1 MADVLGVDRAA
12 LDTLRTAL
20 ASTADGMAT
29 LNGTTTGLEEGAAG
43 VPGTATARACTAAG
57 PVLLEGVTLV
67 SERVRVTSDTVAQ
80 AIATYTQAEDDFA
93 RAIRRIGI

>member
-1 MADVLGVDRAA
+1 MLSVDRAA

-43 VPGTATARACTAAG
+43 LPGTATATACTAAG
-57 PVLLEGVTLV
+57 PVLFEGITFV

-80 AIATYTQAEDDFA
+80 AIATYTQAEDDLV
-93 RAIRRIGI
+93 RAIRTTGI